1 MKSIAPSRR
10 AVGAICAVVL
20 YALVSRVA
28 LRSLPEDA
36 ALLKWAVVLPPVLID
51 LALCWLFGRTLRRG
65 AEPLITSFARHARGG
80 DLPPELRGYTRRV
93 TLAWTLLFAAMAAV
107 AAWLAVSGPLRAW
120 SLFVYVGSPTLVA
133 ALFLGEFAW
142 RRVRFRRH
150 PPARLADMLKYLR
163 LPATRA
169 QARPPLLALLRLHA
183 MDDAVA
189 RRRGQPIPAAALLA
203 DAAALAAVLPP
214 GRHVL
219 NLCRDRYHFLV
230 GYAAALIARRL
241 SLLPPGS
248 GDAAIRD
255 ICRDFGELCCVAD
268 HDEVPAGVTVLPPV
282 GHPPAAPPARPAFP
296 ADQPAAVVFTSGST
310 GRPSPHVKSWG
321 SLVRGALALGRHLG
335 LEPSLAPQIIG
346 TVPPQHMFGLEAT
359 VMLPLQWRG
368 AVEAGR
374 PLLPSDVKAALEA
387 APAPRW
393 LMTTPLQLRACVG
406 DALELRGALRGVI
419 SSTMP
424 LEAPLAQAAEALWD
438 CPVEEIY
445 GSSETG
451 MMALRRTANGPSW
464 TLCEGLTITSTGG
477 AAQVRGGHLDAPFT
491 LTDRVEL
498 EGGRN
503 FRLLGRIGDMVK
515 VAGKRTSLEDLN
527 ARLRAVPGI
536 ADGVFYMP
544 DGADRP
550 LAFVVAPQASKA
562 SILEALRRDLDPVFL
577 PRPLYLVDALPR
589 AANGKITREG
599 LEALLRR
606 VAAR

>member
-1 MKSIAPSRR
+1 LKSIAPSRR
-10 AVGAICAVVL
+10 AIVAVCAVVL
-20 YALVSRVA
+20 YALISRVA
-28 LRSLPEDA
+28 LKSLPEGA
-36 ALLKWAVVLPPVLID
+36 ALKWAVYMPPVLID
-51 LALCWLFGRTLRRG
+51 LALCWLFGRSLRRG
-65 AEPLITSFARHARGG
+65 AEPLITSFARHAHAG
-80 DLPPELRGYTRRV
+80 DLPPDVPPYTRRV

-107 AAWLAVSGPLRAW
+107 AAWLAAFGPERAW
-120 SLFVYVGSPTLVA
+120 ALFVYVGSPALVA

-142 RRVRFRRH
+142 RRVRFRHH
-150 PPARLADMLKYLR
+150 PRQRLADMLQYLR
-163 LPATRA
+163 LPSAHGL
-169 QARPPLLALLRLHA
+169 PLLRLHA

-189 RRRGQPIPAAALLA
+189 RRRGEPIPASRLLA
-203 DAAALAAVLPP
+203 DAAALAAALPP
-214 GRHVL
+214 GRDVL

-268 HDEVPAGVTVLPPV
+268 HDEVPEGVTVLPPL

-296 ADQPAAVVFTSGST
+296 AAQPAAVVFTSGST
-310 GRPSPHVKSWG
+310 GRPAPHVKSWG
-321 SLVRGALALGRHLG
+321 SLVRGALALGRHLN
-335 LEPSLAPQIIG
+335 LAPSIAPQIIG

-359 VMLPLQWRG
+359 VMLTLQWRG
-368 AVEAGR
+368 AVDSGR
-374 PLLPSDVKAALEA
+374 PLLPSDIKAAVET

-424 LEAPLAQAAEALWD
+424 LDVPLAQAAEDLWQ
-438 CPVEEIY
+438 CPIEEIY

-451 MMALRRTANGPSW
+451 MMALRRSARDASW
-464 TLCEGLTITSTGG
+464 TLCEGLAFESESG
-477 AAQVRGGHLDAPFT
+477 AMRVRGGHLDEPFT

-498 EGGRN
+498 EGERR
-503 FRLLGRIGDMVK
+503 FRLLGRIGDMIK

-527 ARLRAVPGI
+527 ARLRAVPGV

-544 DGADRP
+544 EGAERP
-550 LAFVVAPQASKA
+550 VVFAVAPAASKA
-562 SILEALRRDLDPVFL
+562 AILDALRRDLDPVFL

-606 VAAR
+606 VSAR

>member
-1 MKSIAPSRR
+1 LKSIAPSRR
-10 AVGAICAVVL
+10 AVFAVCAVVL

-28 LRSLPEDA
+28 LKSLPEGA
-36 ALLKWAVVLPPVLID
+36 ALKWAVYSPPVLID

-65 AEPLITSFARHARGG
+65 AEPLVTSFARHAHGG
-80 DLPPELRGYTRRV
+80 DLPPDIPAYTRGV
-93 TLAWTLLFAAMAAV
+93 TLAWTALFAIMAAV
-107 AAWLAVSGPLRAW
+107 AAWLAAVGPERAW
-120 SLFVYVGSPTLVA
+120 TFFVYVASPALVA

-142 RRVRFRRH
+142 RRVRFRHH
-150 PPARLADMLKYLR
+150 PRQRLADMLQYLR
-163 LPATRA
+163 LPPTHDL
-169 QARPPLLALLRLHA
+169 PLLRLHS

-189 RRRGQPIPAAALLA
+189 RRRGEPIPASTLLA
-203 DAAALAAVLPP
+203 DAAALAAALPP
-214 GRHVL
+214 GRQVL

-230 GYAAALIARRL
+230 GFAAALIARRL
-241 SLLPPGS
+241 CLLPPGS

-268 HDEVPAGVTVLPPV
+268 HDEVPEGVAVLRPV
-282 GHPPAAPPARPAFP
+282 GHARTAPPREMPAFP
-296 ADQPAAVVFTSGST
+296 AEQRAAAVFTSGST
-310 GRPSPHVKSWG
+310 GRPAPHVKSWG
-321 SLVRGALALGRHLG
+321 SLARGALALGRHLG
-335 LEPSLAPQIIG
+335 LGPSIAPQIIG

-368 AVEAGR
+368 AVDAGR
-374 PLLPSDVKAALEA
+374 PLLPSDVKAAIDA

-393 LMTTPLQLRACVG
+393 LMTTPLQLRACVA
-406 DALELRGALRGVI
+406 DALDLRGALRGVI

-424 LEAPLAQAAEALWD
+424 LEPALAQAAETLWD

-451 MMALRRTANGPSW
+451 MMALRRGARSATW
-464 TLCEGLTITSTGG
+464 TLCEGLSFG
-477 AAQVRGGHLDAPFT
+477 AAEGAMRVRGGHLDAPFT

-498 EGGRN
+498 EGERS
-503 FRLLGRIGDMVK
+503 FRLLGRIGDMIK

-527 ARLRAVPGI
+527 ARLRAVPGV

-544 DGADRP
+544 EGASRPVAFAVAPAADR
-550 LAFVVAPQASKA
+550 S
-562 SILEALRRDLDPVFL
+562 SILEALRRDIDPVFL

-589 AANGKITREG
+589 AANGKVTRAG

-606 VAAR
+606 MPGR

>member
-1 MKSIAPSRR
+1 LKSIAPSRR
-10 AVGAICAVVL
+10 AIVAVCAVVL
-20 YALVSRVA
+20 YALLTRVA
-28 LRSLPEDA
+28 LKSLPEGA
-36 ALLKWAVVLPPVLID
+36 ALKWAVYAPPVLID
-51 LALCWLFGRTLRRG
+51 LALCWLFGRSLRRG
-65 AEPLITSFARHARGG
+65 AEPLITSFARHAHGG
-80 DLPPELRGYTRRV
+80 DLPPDVPPYTRRV
-93 TLAWTLLFAAMAAV
+93 TLAWTLLFAAMAA
-107 AAWLAVSGPLRAW
+107 AAMGLAAFGSERGW
-120 SLFVYVGSPTLVA
+120 TLFVYVASPALVA

-142 RRVRFRRH
+142 RRVRFRHH
-150 PPARLADMLKYLR
+150 PRQRLADMLQYLR
-163 LPATRA
+163 LPARHGL
-169 QARPPLLALLRLHA
+169 PLLRLHA
-183 MDDAVA
+183 LDDAVA
-189 RRRGQPIPAAALLA
+189 RRRGEPIPASTLLA
-203 DAAALAAVLPP
+203 DAAALAAALPP

-248 GDAAIRD
+248 GDAAMRD
-255 ICRDFGELCCVAD
+255 ICRDFDELCCVAD
-268 HDEVPAGVTVLPPV
+268 HDEVPEGVAVIRPTGHAPV
-282 GHPPAAPPARPAFP
+282 AAPRDMPAFP
-296 ADQPAAVVFTSGST
+296 AGQPAAVVFTSGST
-310 GRPSPHVKSWG
+310 GRPAPHVKSWG

-335 LEPSLAPQIIG
+335 LGPSIAPQIVG

-368 AVEAGR
+368 AVESGR
-374 PLLPSDVKAALEA
+374 PLLPSDIKAAVDA

-393 LMTTPLQLRACVG
+393 LMTTPLQLRACVA

-424 LEAPLAQAAEALWD
+424 LDPPLARAAEDLWQ
-438 CPVEEIY
+438 CPIEEIY

-451 MMALRRTANGPSW
+451 MMALRRSARDPWW
-464 TLCEGLTITSTGG
+464 TLCEGLAFEREGG
-477 AAQVRGGHLDAPFT
+477 AMRVRGGHLDQPFT

-498 EGGRN
+498 EGERS
-503 FRLLGRIGDMVK
+503 FRLLGRIGDMIK

-536 ADGVFYMP
+536 IDGVFYMP

-550 LAFVVAPQASKA
+550 LAFVVAPQTGKA
-562 SILEALRRDLDPVFL
+562 SILDALRRDLDPVFL

-589 AANGKITREG
+589 AANGKLTREG

-606 VAAR
+606 VSAR

>member
-10 AVGAICAVVL
+10 AVVAVCAVLL
-20 YALVSRVA
+20 YAIVSRVA
-28 LRSLPEDA
+28 LKSLPEGA
-36 ALLKWAVVLPPVLID
+36 APLRWAVFLPPMLID

-65 AEPLITSFARHARGG
+65 AEPLVTSFARHAHGG
-80 DLPPELRGYTRRV
+80 DLPPDIPAYTRRV

-107 AAWLAVSGPLRAW
+107 AAWLAAFGPERAW
-120 SLFVYVGSPTLVA
+120 TWFVYAVSPALVA

-142 RRVRFRRH
+142 RRVRFRHLPRQ
-150 PPARLADMLKYLR
+150 RLADMLQYLR
-163 LPATRA
+163 LPSS
-169 QARPPLLALLRLHA
+169 QGLPLLRLHS
-183 MDDAVA
+183 MGDAVA
-189 RRRGQPIPAAALLA
+189 RRRGEPIPASALLA
-203 DAAALAAVLPP
+203 DAAALAAALPP

-268 HDEVPAGVTVLPPV
+268 HDEVPAGVAVVRPT
-282 GHPPAAPPARPAFP
+282 GHRPAAPPARPAFP

-310 GRPSPHVKSWG
+310 GRPAPHVKSWG

-335 LEPSLAPQIIG
+335 LGPSIAPQIVG

-387 APAPRW
+387 TPEPRW

-424 LEAPLAQAAEALWD
+424 LEPALAQAAETLWD

-451 MMALRRTANGPSW
+451 MMALRRSARDPSW
-464 TLCEGLTITSTGG
+464 TLCEGLRFEAESSSTR
-477 AAQVRGGHLDAPFT
+477 VCGGHLDAPFT

-498 EGGRN
+498 EGGRS
-503 FRLLGRIGDMVK
+503 FRLLGRIGDMIK
-515 VAGKRTSLEDLN
+515 VAGKRSSIEDLN
-527 ARLRAVPGI
+527 ARLRAVPGVE
-536 ADGVFYMP
+536 DGVFYMP
-544 DGADRP
+544 DDAARP
-550 LAFVVAPQASKA
+550 MAFAVAPSASKA
-562 SILEALRRDLDPVFL
+562 SIVEALRRDLDPVFL
-577 PRPLYLVDALPR
+577 PRPLHLVDALPR
-589 AANGKITREG
+589 AANGKITRDG
-599 LEALLRR
+599 LEALRR
-606 VAAR
+606 RLAAR

>member
-1 MKSIAPSRR
+1 LKSIAPSRR
-10 AVGAICAVVL
+10 AIVAVCAVVL
-20 YALVSRVA
+20 YALISRVA
-28 LRSLPEDA
+28 LKSLPEGA
-36 ALLKWAVVLPPVLID
+36 ALKWAVYMPPVLID
-51 LALCWLFGRTLRRG
+51 LALCWLFGRSLRRG
-65 AEPLITSFARHARGG
+65 AEPLITSFARHAHAG
-80 DLPPELRGYTRRV
+80 DLPPDVPPYTRRV

-107 AAWLAVSGPLRAW
+107 AAWLAAFGPERAW
-120 SLFVYVGSPTLVA
+120 ALFVYVGSPALVA

-142 RRVRFRRH
+142 RRVRFRHH
-150 PPARLADMLKYLR
+150 PRQRLADMLQYLR
-163 LPATRA
+163 LPSAHGL
-169 QARPPLLALLRLHA
+169 PLLRLHA

-189 RRRGQPIPAAALLA
+189 RRRGEPIPASRLLA
-203 DAAALAAVLPP
+203 DAAALAAALPP

-268 HDEVPAGVTVLPPV
+268 HDEVPEGVTVLPPL

-296 ADQPAAVVFTSGST
+296 AAQPAAVVFTSGST
-310 GRPSPHVKSWG
+310 GRPAPHVKSWG
-321 SLVRGALALGRHLG
+321 SLVRGALALGRHLN
-335 LEPSLAPQIIG
+335 LAPSIAPQIIG

-359 VMLPLQWRG
+359 VMLTLQWRG
-368 AVEAGR
+368 VVDSGR
-374 PLLPSDVKAALEA
+374 PLLPSDIKAAVET

-424 LEAPLAQAAEALWD
+424 LDVPLAQAAEDLWQ
-438 CPVEEIY
+438 CPIEEIY

-451 MMALRRTANGPSW
+451 MMALRRSARDASW
-464 TLCEGLTITSTGG
+464 TLCEGLAFESESG
-477 AAQVRGGHLDAPFT
+477 AMRVRGGHLDEPFT

-498 EGGRN
+498 EGERR
-503 FRLLGRIGDMVK
+503 FRLLGRIGDMIK

-527 ARLRAVPGI
+527 ARLRAVPGV

-544 DGADRP
+544 EGAERP
-550 LAFVVAPQASKA
+550 VVFAVAPAASKA
-562 SILEALRRDLDPVFL
+562 AILDALRRDLDPVFL

-606 VAAR
+606 VSAR

>member
-10 AVGAICAVVL
+10 AVVAVCAVLL
-20 YALVSRVA
+20 YALFSRFA
-28 LRSLPEDA
+28 LKSLPEGA
-36 ALLKWAVVLPPVLID
+36 ALKFAVTLPPVLID

-65 AEPLITSFARHARGG
+65 AEPLITSFARHAHGG
-80 DLPPELRGYTRRV
+80 DLPPDLPAYTRRV
-93 TLAWTLLFAAMAAV
+93 TLAWTLLFAAMAAA
-107 AAWLAVSGPLRAW
+107 AAWLAAFGPLRAW
-120 SLFVYVGSPTLVA
+120 TLFVYAVNPALVA

-142 RRVRFRRH
+142 RRMRFRHH
-150 PPARLADMLKYLR
+150 PPQRLRDMLQYLR
-163 LPATRA
+163 LPAARA
-169 QARPPLLALLRLHA
+169 QPLPLLRLHA
-183 MDDAVA
+183 PDDVVA
-189 RRRGQPIPAAALLA
+189 RRRGEAIPASALLA
-203 DAAALAAVLPP
+203 DAAALAAALPP

-230 GYAAALIARRL
+230 GFAAALSARRL
-241 SLLPPGS
+241 CLLPPGS

-268 HDEVPAGVTVLPPV
+268 HDEVPAGVAVIRPT
-282 GHPPAAPPARPAFP
+282 GHPPAALGARPAFP
-296 ADQPAAVVFTSGST
+296 PEQPAAVVFTSGST
-310 GRPSPHVKSWG
+310 GRPAPHVKSWG

-335 LEPSLAPQIIG
+335 LAPSLAPQIVG

-374 PLLPSDVKAALEA
+374 PLLPSDVKAAIEA
-387 APAPRW
+387 AMRTAPGEPCW
-393 LMTTPLQLRACVG
+393 LMTTPLQLRACVA
-406 DALELRGALRGVI
+406 DAIDLRGALSGVI

-424 LEAPLAQAAEALWD
+424 LEAPLAQAAEELWD

-451 MMALRRTANGPSW
+451 MMALRRTASGPSW
-464 TLCEGLTITSTGG
+464 TLCEGLSFSAEDG
-477 AAQVRGGHLDAPFT
+477 AMRVRGGHLDAPFT

-498 EGGRN
+498 EGGRG
-503 FRLLGRIGDMVK
+503 FRLLGRIGDMIK
-515 VAGKRTSLEDLN
+515 VAGKRSSLEDLN

-536 ADGVFYMP
+536 VDGVFYMP

-550 LAFVVAPQASKA
+550 LAFAVAPQTSKA
-562 SILEALRRDLDPVFL
+562 SILDALRRDLDPVFL

-599 LEALLRR
+599 LDALLRR

>member
-10 AVGAICAVVL
+10 AVVAVGAVVL
-20 YALVSRVA
+20 YALLSRVA
-28 LRSLPEDA
+28 LKSLPEGA
-36 ALLKWAVVLPPVLID
+36 ALKWAVYSPPVLID

-65 AEPLITSFARHARGG
+65 SEPLVTSFARHAHGG
-80 DLPPELRGYTRRV
+80 VLPPGIPAYTRRV
-93 TLAWTLLFAAMAAV
+93 TLAWTLLFAAMAA
-107 AAWLAVSGPLRAW
+107 AAAGLAAFGSERAW
-120 SLFVYVGSPTLVA
+120 AFFVYAASPALIA

-142 RRVRFRRH
+142 RRVRFRHLPRQ
-150 PPARLADMLKYLR
+150 RLADMLQYLR
-163 LPATRA
+163 LPSAHGL
-169 QARPPLLALLRLHA
+169 PLLRLHA

-189 RRRGQPIPAAALLA
+189 RRRGTPIAASTLLA
-203 DAAALAAVLPP
+203 DAASLADALPP

-219 NLCRDRYHFLV
+219 NLCRDRYDFLV
-230 GYAAALIARRL
+230 GYAAALMAKRL

-255 ICRDFGELCCVAD
+255 ICRDFDDLCCIAD
-268 HDEVPAGVTVLPPV
+268 HDEVPDGVRVVRPRGHAPV
-282 GHPPAAPPARPAFP
+282 APPAAMPAFP
-296 ADQPAAVVFTSGST
+296 ADQAAAVVFTSGST
-310 GRPSPHVKSWG
+310 GRPAPHVKSWG

-335 LEPSLAPQIIG
+335 LGPSIAPQIIG

-374 PLLPSDVKAALEA
+374 PLLPSDVKAAVES
-387 APAPRW
+387 APAPHW

-406 DALELRGALRGVI
+406 DGLELRGALRGVI

-424 LEAPLAQAAEALWD
+424 LEVPLAQAAEALWQ

-451 MMALRRTANGPSW
+451 MMALRRSARDPSW
-464 TLCEGLTITSTGG
+464 ALCEGLSFEHVDG
-477 AAQVRGGHLDAPFT
+477 ATRVRGGHLDSPFT
-491 LTDRVEL
+491 LTDRVEI
-498 EGGRN
+498 EDGRR
-503 FRLLGRIGDMVK
+503 FRLLGRIGDMIK
-515 VAGKRTSLEDLN
+515 VAGKRASLEDLN
-527 ARLRAVPGI
+527 ARLRAAPGV

-544 DGADRP
+544 EGAERP
-550 LAFVVAPQASKA
+550 LAFAVAPEASKT
-562 SILEALRRDLDPVFL
+562 SVLDALRRDLDPVFL

-589 AANGKITREG
+589 AANGKITRDG

>member
-1 MKSIAPSRR
+1 MKSIASSRR
-10 AVGAICAVVL
+10 AVIAVCAVVL
-20 YALVSRVA
+20 YALLSRVA
-28 LRSLPEDA
+28 LKSLPEGA
-36 ALLKWAVVLPPVLID
+36 ALKWAVYVPPVLID

-65 AEPLITSFARHARGG
+65 VEPLITSFARHAHGG
-80 DLPPELRGYTRRV
+80 DLPPDVPPYTRRV
-93 TLAWTLLFAAMAAV
+93 TLAWTLLFAAMAA
-107 AAWLAVSGPLRAW
+107 AAAGLAAFGAERAW
-120 SLFVYVGSPTLVA
+120 TFFVYVASPALVA

-142 RRVRFRRH
+142 RRVRFRHH
-150 PPARLADMLKYLR
+150 PRQRLADMLQYLR
-163 LPATRA
+163 LPSTHAL
-169 QARPPLLALLRLHA
+169 PLLRLHS
-183 MDDAVA
+183 MNDAVA
-189 RRRGQPIPAAALLA
+189 RRHGEAIPASTLLA
-203 DAAALAAVLPP
+203 DAAALAAALPP

-268 HDEVPAGVTVLPPV
+268 HDEVPEGVALIRPI
-282 GHPPAAPPARPAFP
+282 GHPPAALRARPAFP
-296 ADQPAAVVFTSGST
+296 AEQPAAVVFTSGST
-310 GRPSPHVKSWG
+310 GRPAPHVKSWG

-335 LEPSLAPQIIG
+335 LGPSIAPQIIG
-346 TVPPQHMFGLEAT
+346 SVPPQHMFGLEAT
-359 VMLPLQWRG
+359 VMLTLQWRG
-368 AVEAGR
+368 AVESGR
-374 PLLPSDVKAALEA
+374 PLLPSDIKASVEA

-424 LEAPLAQAAEALWD
+424 LDVPLAQAAEDLWQ

-451 MMALRRTANGPSW
+451 MMALRRSARDPSW
-464 TLCEGLTITSTGG
+464 TLCEGLAFETDGG
-477 AAQVRGGHLDAPFT
+477 AMRVRGGHLDTPFT

-498 EGGRN
+498 EGARG
-503 FRLLGRIGDMVK
+503 FRLLGRIGDMIK
-515 VAGKRTSLEDLN
+515 VAGKRTSLENLN
-527 ARLRAVPGI
+527 ARLRAVPGV

-544 DGADRP
+544 EGAERP
-550 LAFVVAPQASKA
+550 MAFAVAPGTSKA
-562 SILEALRRDLDPVFL
+562 SILDALRRDLDPVFL

-589 AANGKITREG
+589 AANGKITRDG
-599 LEALLRR
+599 LEALRHRLS
-606 VAAR
+606 AS